1 METGFDWISR
11 YGDAAIFLL
20 LMLGIFGLPVPDETL
35 LTFAGYL
42 CFKGKLVLGPTL
54 AAAFLGSVCGI
65 TVSYGLG
72 RLLGFHAVRRLG
84 PVLHLRPEHLA
95 ATQRWFEHWGK
106 YVLIIG
112 YFVPGV
118 RHLTGIVAGASKL
131 SPVVFARFAYSGAL
145 VWSSSFITLGYVVGE
160 EWKHLSQQLQ
170 LVLVI
175 VATMVLLGLAVAYL
189 VIGRRAKP
197 D

>member
-42 CFKGKLVLGPTL
+42 CFKEKLVLGPTL

-65 TVSYGLG
+65 TLSYGLG
-72 RLLGFHAVRRLG
+72 RLLGLHVVQRLG
-84 PVLHLRPEHLA
+84 PVLHLRQEHLA

-131 SPVVFARFAYSGAL
+131 SPMVFARFAYAGAL
-145 VWSSSFITLGYVVGE
+145 MWSSSFITLGYLVGE
-160 EWKHLSQQLQ
+160 KWKHLSQQFH

-175 VATMVLLGLAVAYL
+175 GATLVLLGLAVASF
-189 VIGRRAKP
+189 VIGQRAKP
-197 D
+197 H

>member
-42 CFKGKLVLGPTL
+42 CFKEKLVLGPTL

-65 TVSYGLG
+65 TLSYGLG
-72 RLLGFHAVRRLG
+72 RLLGLHVVQRLG
-84 PVLHLRPEHLA
+84 PVLDLRPEHLA

-118 RHLTGIVAGASKL
+118 RHLTGIVAGAVK
-131 SPVVFARFAYSGAL
+131 VFP
-145 VWSSSFITLGYVVGE
+145 LGFCRVGVVGGPD
-160 EWKHLSQQLQ
+160 WCGSLFY
-170 LVLVI
+170 
-175 VATMVLLGLAVAYL
+175 LG
-189 VIGRRAKP
+189 
-197 D
+197 

>member
-1 METGFDWISR
+1 METGFDWVSR

-42 CFKGKLVLGPTL
+42 CFKGTLALGPTL
-54 AAAFLGSVCGI
+54 AAAFLGSGCGI
-65 TVSYGLG
+65 TLSYGLG
-72 RLLGFHAVRRLG
+72 RLLGVHAVRRLG
-84 PVLHLRPEHLA
+84 PVLHLRQEHLA
-95 ATQRWFEHWGK
+95 KTQQWFEDWGK

-118 RHLTGIVAGASKL
+118 RHFTGIVAGASKL
-131 SPVVFARFAYSGAL
+131 SPVVFARFAYAGAL

-160 EWKHLSQQLQ
+160 QWKRLYQQLEPVL
-170 LVLVI
+170 LVG
-175 VATMVLLGLAVAYL
+175 ATMVILGLAVTFL

>member
-42 CFKGKLVLGPTL
+42 CFKEKLVLGPTL

-65 TVSYGLG
+65 TLSYGLG
-72 RLLGFHAVRRLG
+72 RLLGLHVVQRLG
-84 PVLHLRPEHLA
+84 PVLHLRQEHLA

-131 SPVVFARFAYSGAL
+131 SPLFFVRVSQSGDL
-145 VWSSSFITLGYVVGE
+145 PLCRRSLCLGCLVGE
-160 EWKHLSQQLQ
+160 KWKHLSQQF
-170 LVLVI
+170 
-175 VATMVLLGLAVAYL
+175 
-189 VIGRRAKP
+189 
-197 D
+197 

>member
-1 METGFDWISR
+1 METGFDWVSR

-42 CFKGKLVLGPTL
+42 CFKGTLALGPTL
-54 AAAFLGSVCGI
+54 AAAFLGSGCGI
-65 TVSYGLG
+65 TLSYGLG
-72 RLLGFHAVRRLG
+72 RLLGLHAVRTLG
-84 PVLHLRPEHLA
+84 PVLHLRQEHLA
-95 ATQRWFEHWGK
+95 KTQQWFEDWGK

-118 RHLTGIVAGASKL
+118 RHFTGIVAGASKL
-131 SPVVFARFAYSGAL
+131 SPAVFARFAYSGAL
-145 VWSSSFITLGYVVGE
+145 VWSSSFITLGYAVGE
-160 EWKHLSQQLQ
+160 QWKHLYQQLEPVL
-170 LVLVI
+170 LVG
-175 VATMVLLGLAVAYL
+175 ATMVILGLAVAFL
-189 VIGRRAKP
+189 VSGRRAKP

>member
-42 CFKGKLVLGPTL
+42 CFKEKLVLGPTL

-65 TVSYGLG
+65 TLSYGLG
-72 RLLGFHAVRRLG
+72 RLLGLHVVQRLG

-131 SPVVFARFAYSGAL
+131 SPMVFARFAYAGAL
-145 VWSSSFITLGYVVGE
+145 MWSSSFITLGYLVGE
-160 EWKHLSQQLQ
+160 KWKNLSQQFH

-175 VATMVLLGLAVAYL
+175 GATLVLLGLAVASL
-189 VIGRRAKP
+189 VIGQRAKP
-197 D
+197 H

>member
-11 YGDAAIFLL
+11 YGDPAIFLL

-42 CFKGKLVLGPTL
+42 CFKGKLGLGTTYL
-54 AAAFLGSVCGI
+54 AAFLGSVCGI
-65 TVSYGLG
+65 SLSYGLG
-72 RLLGFHAVRRLG
+72 RLFGLRVVRKLGRT
-84 PVLHLRPEHLA
+84 LHLRPEHLTL
-95 ATQRWFEHWGK
+95 TQHWFERWGK
-106 YVLIIG
+106 YMLIIG

-131 SPVVFARFAYSGAL
+131 SPIVFSQFAYLGAL
-145 VWSSSFITLGYVVGE
+145 LWSSSLITLGYMIGE
-160 EWKHLSQQLQ
+160 EWMKLGQRLH

-175 VATMVLLGLAVAYL
+175 GSTAVFFALAVALL
-189 VIGRRAKP
+189 VIRRRTKP
-197 D
+197 N

>member
-1 METGFDWISR
+1 METSFDWISQ
-11 YGDAAIFLL
+11 YGDVAIFLL

-54 AAAFLGSVCGI
+54 AAAFLGSVFGI
-65 TVSYGLG
+65 TLSYGLG
-72 RLLGFHAVRRLG
+72 RLLGVHVVRRLG

-95 ATQRWFEHWGK
+95 ATQRWFAHWGK

-118 RHLTGIVAGASKL
+118 RHLTGIVAGASKF
-131 SPVVFARFAYSGAL
+131 SPVVFAQFAYSGAL

-170 LVLVI
+170 LVLFI
-175 VATMVLLGLAVAYL
+175 GAIMVLLGLAVASL
-189 VIGRRAKP
+189 VIGRRVKP

>member
-1 METGFDWISR
+1 M
-11 YGDAAIFLL
+11 
-20 LMLGIFGLPVPDETL
+20 
-35 LTFAGYL
+35 
-42 CFKGKLVLGPTL
+42 

-65 TVSYGLG
+65 TLSYGLG
-72 RLLGFHAVRRLG
+72 RLLGLHVIQRLG

-95 ATQRWFEHWGK
+95 ETQRWFEHWGK

-145 VWSSSFITLGYVVGE
+145 VWSSSFITLGYLMGE
-160 EWKHLSQQLQ
+160 EWKHMSQQFH

-175 VATMVLLGLAVAYL
+175 GATLVLLGLAVASL
-189 VIGRRAKP
+189 VIGQRTKP
-197 D
+197 H

>member
-1 METGFDWISR
+1 
-11 YGDAAIFLL
+11 
-20 LMLGIFGLPVPDETL
+20 
-35 LTFAGYL
+35 YL
-42 CFKGKLVLGPTL
+42 CFKEKLVLGPTL

-65 TVSYGLG
+65 TLSYGLG
-72 RLLGFHAVRRLG
+72 RLLGLHVVQRLG
-84 PVLHLRPEHLA
+84 PVLHIRPEHLA

-131 SPVVFARFAYSGAL
+131 SPIVFSQFAYLGAL
-145 VWSSSFITLGYVVGE
+145 LWSSSLITLGYMIGE
-160 EWKHLSQQLQ
+160 EWMKLGQRLH

-175 VATMVLLGLAVAYL
+175 GSTAVFFALAVALL
-189 VIGRRAKP
+189 VIRRRTKP
-197 D
+197 N